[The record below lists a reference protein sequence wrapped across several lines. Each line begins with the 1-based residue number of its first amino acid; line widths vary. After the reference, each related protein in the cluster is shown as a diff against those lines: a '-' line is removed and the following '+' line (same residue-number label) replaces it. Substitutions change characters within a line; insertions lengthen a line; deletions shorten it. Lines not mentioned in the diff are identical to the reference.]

1 MGRKLFSKVPR
12 WLKPILLVLSL
23 PVVVIGGMLI
33 SQLLALLLGLIIP
46 VVLVGTVIWMFFNSI
61 HRFKHPELYRDPS
74 SRARVYQH
82 LADQRYKAFTL
93 PMLDAYLKDNG
104 HLH

>member
-1 MGRKLFSKVPR
+1 MVKGLFSRVPG